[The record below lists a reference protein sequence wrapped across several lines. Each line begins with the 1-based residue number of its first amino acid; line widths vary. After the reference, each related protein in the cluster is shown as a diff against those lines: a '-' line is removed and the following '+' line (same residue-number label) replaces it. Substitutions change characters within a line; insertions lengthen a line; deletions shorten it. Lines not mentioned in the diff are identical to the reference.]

1 MQVHGLSVRSGS
13 LADGNQLNALRRPRV
28 LSSLQTNPVSQAA
41 AEWRCGPKPERN
53 SAGDTVEGDQP
64 GENLY
69 GKTGARDSEKNTENS
84 EAQMFSL
91 KSEGGG
97 DK

>member
-41 AEWRCGPKPERN
+41 AE
-53 SAGDTVEGDQP
+53 
-64 GENLY
+64 
-69 GKTGARDSEKNTENS
+69 
-84 EAQMFSL
+84 
-91 KSEGGG
+91 
-97 DK
+97 